1 VLAHLPHGDEA
12 EVEELR
18 HAYRVP
24 AEIMELALPL
34 LALIAPE
41 AAPPIAFRT
50 GAAPP
55 RIRRIASEE
64 LVPEALR
71 EAAALAGEEGLVA
84 VVAPSSLRGEGSTA
98 SLFDE
103 TRVPLLTPRE
113 AKGLEFDHVVVVE
126 PALIA
131 VEEQGLRG
139 LKLWMA
145 CHCDDPRVFPIV
157 EQAVAYRL
165 PILIHAWSKVGGSL
179 PTESEADH
187 VAALARR
194 FPEARIVM
202 AHMSGDWL
210 VKLRL
215 IRDCPNVHVDTSG
228 IDPEEGQVETA
239 VAMLGASRVLYG
251 SDAPIRD
258 LGSQIAKVLGA
269 ELDEEAR
276 RLVLHGNVERLL
288 EGGAR

>member
-1 VLAHLPHGDEA
+1 MSWPFLPERPEPIVDAHVHVYDDANVDAVLEA
-12 EVEELR
+12 ATRFGVRRLFTSCLGPPPLN
-18 HAYRVP
+18 YSPP
-24 AEIMELALPL
+24 AEDVRRFNEVVAR
-34 LALIAPE
+34 AVSRYPE
-41 AAPPIAFRT
+41 HFVGYCYVNPCQT
-50 GAAPP
+50 EG
-55 RIRRIASEE
+55 
-64 LVPEALR
+64 
-71 EAAALAGEEGLVA
+71 ALADFR
-84 VVAPSSLRGEGSTA
+84 RG
-98 SLFDE
+98 
-103 TRVPLLTPRE
+103 
-113 AKGLEFDHVVVVE
+113 
-126 PALIA
+126 
-131 VEEQGLRG
+131 VEEQTLRG

-145 CHCDDPRVFPIV
+145 CHCDDPRVFPLV

-179 PTESEADH
+179 PTESEAEH

-239 VAMLGASRVLYG
+239 VAMLGPSRVLFG
-251 SDAPIRD
+251 SDIPIRD
-258 LGSQIAKVLGA
+258 LGSQIAKILGA
-269 ELDEEAR
+269 ELDEAAR
-276 RLVLHGNVERLL
+276 RLVLHGNVERLI